1 MRIDD
6 KNMSGIG
13 STNVGGAQ
21 GAQEVDRAR
30 SGGSRSAG
38 GGGQPDQ
45 VQLSGLAEQLQAL
58 QPGSEAREAELNR
71 LKELVQT
78 GRYQVDA
85 EQVSEAMVED
95 ALRESAA
102 EAAARGPEAARES

>member
-30 SGGSRSAG
+30 SGAARTAG
-38 GGGQPDQ
+38 GSGQPDQ

-58 QPGSEAREAELNR
+58 QPGSDAREAELNR
-71 LKELVQT
+71 LRELVQT

-85 EQVSEAMVED
+85 EQVSRALVED
-95 ALRESAA
+95 ALSEGAA
-102 EAAARGPEAARES
+102 ERPAPAPESGREG